1 MQAQPQLQLP
11 TPIIVTRTSS
21 KTTMVSPWD
30 SPEPSPTSPKGS
42 ASSSSSSPMHYR
54 IEQRRSIYV
63 TTDILPSEWDQAQ
76 LNNILDIGETIA
88 EEGLSPP
95 RDIRIRLTRSMPE
108 RPVLFYPELE
118 VKQQQAQ
125 QVVLE
130 QPFEA
135 QTPTQKRTT
144 AYRARDSAILSPMSP
159 VSVLT
164 SPRRT
169 HVGGNSP
176 RTPTRP
182 RILFY
187 HKTDPHYGFTNFSAH
202 PVFYDG
208 KRYPTS
214 EHLFQSFKFMPHR
227 PKLAEHI
234 RTCSERP
241 SVAFS
246 EARRFAPE
254 VRSDWKDVNIQMMDI
269 ALWHKFTQH
278 ETLKKELLATD
289 DAELIEDSDKD
300 AFWGIGADHK
310 GRNEL
315 GKGLERLRSKLR
327 GY

>member
-1 MQAQPQLQLP
+1 MQSP

-30 SPEPSPTSPKGS
+30 SPEPSPTSPN
-42 ASSSSSSPMHYR
+42 ATSPMHYR

-63 TTDILPSEWDQAQ
+63 TTDVLPSQWDTAQ
-76 LNNILDIGETIA
+76 LNNLLDIGETIA
-88 EEGLSPP
+88 EQAPS

-118 VKQQQAQ
+118 AKAPTEIV
-125 QVVLE
+125 E
-130 QPFEA
+130 QP
-135 QTPTQKRTT
+135 KRAT
-144 AYRARDSAILSPMSP
+144 AYRARDSVALSPKSP
-159 VSVLT
+159 VI
-164 SPRRT
+164 SPPIRRS
-169 HVGGNSP
+169 GGSP
-176 RTPTRP
+176 RTPTRT

-202 PVFYDG
+202 PVFYDN

-278 ETLKKELLATD
+278 ESLKKELLATD

-300 AFWGIGADHK
+300 AFWGIGADRK

-315 GKGLERLRSKLR
+315 GKALERLRTKLR